1 MSNSPQN
8 KPAANNSSQPDIEF
22 TTSNIGR
29 WASKQ
34 ENPFA
39 EQNRKTAA
47 KKRARAE
54 KRQKAR
60 PIAVIAVSAV
70 AIAAAI
76 WGLVVLIISLIN
88 RPDIQ
93 TPVISGTTTE
103 DIAEYRDQL
112 QNFYNR
118 RPDAS
123 DEERL
128 QDVKDAIDRTLNT
141 SNGKAYADQVRLA
154 EIGFYENNGM
164 PQEVVDIADQIDP
177 ENLSAKQQLEYYNSL
192 ANSYYALGNI
202 ERSDYYYTK
211 VLSIPVEDL

>member
-1 MSNSPQN
+1 MSNSPQD
-8 KPAANNSSQPDIEF
+8 KPASKNPSQPDIEF

-47 KKRARAE
+47 KKQARAE
-54 KRQKAR
+54 KRKKAR
-60 PIAVIAVSAV
+60 PIAVIVISVLAV
-70 AIAAAI
+70 AAAI
-76 WGLVVLIISLIN
+76 WGLVVLIISLVN
-88 RPDIQ
+88 RPDAQ
-93 TPVISGTTTE
+93 TPVISGATTK

-128 QDVKDAIDRTLNT
+128 QDVKDAVDRTLNT
-141 SNGKAYADQVRLA
+141 SNGKEYATQVRLA
-154 EIGFYENNGM
+154 QIGFYINNGNY
-164 PQEVVDIADQIDP
+164 QEIVDLEEQIND
-177 ENLSAKQQLEYYNSL
+177 EDLDNIQKAEYYNAMANAYYKLGDIAKSDEYYNKL
-192 ANSYYALGNI
+192 ASTPLP
-202 ERSDYYYTK
+202 E
-211 VLSIPVEDL
+211 E